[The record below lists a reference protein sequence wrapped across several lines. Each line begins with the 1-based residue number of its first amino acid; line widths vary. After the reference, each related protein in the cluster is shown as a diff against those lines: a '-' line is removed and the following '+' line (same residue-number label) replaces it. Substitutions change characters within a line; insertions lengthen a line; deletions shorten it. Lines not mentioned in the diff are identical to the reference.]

1 MDVKNKINY
10 IEGSFPYE
18 FYLQYNKIKLE
29 ETKTID
35 YYNIKRLCTLD
46 LINCPFTQIFVKTLT
61 GKSLALNVQ
70 GSNTILYIKE
80 QIENIT
86 GINASEQKL
95 LYKGNTLEANK
106 TIDFYYIREDPS
118 VFLSVKLLLRLRG
131 G

>member
-10 IEGSFPYE
+10 IKGSFPYE
-18 FYLQYNKIKLE
+18 FFLQYNKIKLE

-46 LINCPFTQIFVKTLT
+46 LIIYPFTQIFVKTLT
-61 GKSLALNVQ
+61 GKLLTLNVQ
-70 GSNTILYIKE
+70 VSNTILYIKE

-86 GINASEQKL
+86 GINTSEQKL
-95 LYKGNTLEANK
+95 LYKGNILEDNK
-106 TIDFYYIREDPS
+106 TIDFYYIREYS
-118 VFLSVKLLLRLRG
+118 SIFLSIKLLLRLRG